1 MTEAERAR
9 RRRMRPKYEAARK
22 LRHKEAAARATAEI
36 LATPVPYDPL
46 GARRRE
52 ALARALKE
60 GRA

>member
-36 LATPVPYDPL
+36 LATRVAYDPL
-46 GARRRE
+46 GVRRFAE
-52 ALARALKE
+52 LDQALKE